1 MVKVIQVDFHLIWP
15 NYIIIIGFRV
25 CLLGK
30 QFFLFP
36 VFYAGRSCDA
46 GAKLKD
52 ATVVAL
58 QLVGI
63 ARHIGAWPNEAHLSN
78 EDIDQLGE
86 AVHLAVAQPVAH
98 ACNAW
103 VVGRG
108 DRVAFGL
115 VVHGTELTNPE
126 RLAAFS
132 DAFLEKENR
141 TFRVDLDKNGN
152 GQQWQKEHNKA
163 YKCHNTVEAPL
174 EEESYFVFIFRHAA

>member
-1 MVKVIQVDFHLIWP
+1 MVQVIQVDFHLVGP
-15 NYIIIIGFRV
+15 DDGVVIGLWV
-25 CLLGK
+25 GLLS
-30 QFFLFP
+30 QQLFLIA
-36 VFYAGRSCDA
+36 VFDAGRTCNT
-46 GAKLKD
+46 GTKLKD

-58 QLVGI
+58 KLVGI
-63 ARHIGAWPNEAHLSN
+63 ARHVGAWPNEAHLSN

-98 ACNAW
+98 TRNAR

-141 TFRVDLDKNGN
+141 TFRVDLD
-152 GQQWQKEHNKA
+152 
-163 YKCHNTVEAPL
+163 
-174 EEESYFVFIFRHAA
+174 